1 MPDRWKVEMTPGAEN
16 WRVACHEAGHAVAAL
31 LLGHPM
37 AAVLF
42 DGGGGATTP
51 ETPPDPAISPDFKI
65 HTPERLHGR
74 WTGRSMTEILDDTV
88 VFASGK
94 VAEGI
99 VVTHAAG
106 PGFVVVTGPDGQM
119 IESAAVEALDR
130 YPSIE
135 AANAWRQLA
144 VACAWRLLRPHAG
157 SLRAIASELQQ
168 RRSLTA
174 ADVARIHAET
184 QNRKEPTPCES

>member
-1 MPDRWKVEMTPGAEN
+1 MTPGAEN
-16 WRVACHEAGHAVAAL
+16 WRVAVHEGGHAVAAL

-37 AAVLF
+37 ACTLF

-51 ETPPDPAISPDFKI
+51 ETPPDPATVPDFSV
-65 HTPERLHGR
+65 HTPTRLHGR
-74 WTGRSMTEILDDTV
+74 WAGRSMESILDDCTIY
-88 VFASGK
+88 ASGT
-94 VAEGI
+94 VAVAI

-174 ADVARIHAET
+174 ADVAEIHERTTT
-184 QNRKEPTPCES
+184 QKEPTT

>member
-1 MPDRWKVEMTPGAEN
+1 MTPGAEN
-16 WRVACHEAGHAVAAL
+16 WRVAVHEGGHAVAAL

-37 AAVLF
+37 ACTLF

-51 ETPPDPAISPDFKI
+51 ETPPDPATVPDFSV
-65 HTPERLHGR
+65 HTPTRLHGR
-74 WTGRSMTEILDDTV
+74 WAGRSMESILDDCTIY
-88 VFASGK
+88 ASGT
-94 VAEGI
+94 VAVAI

-144 VACAWRLLRPHAG
+144 VACAWRVLRPHAD
-157 SLRAIASELQQ
+157 SIRAIARELLEL
-168 RRSLTA
+168 RSLTA
-174 ADVARIHAET
+174 ADVAEIHERTTT
-184 QNRKEPTPCES
+184 QKEPTT

>member
-1 MPDRWKVEMTPGAEN
+1 MTPGAEN

-51 ETPPDPAISPDFKI
+51 ETPPDPATAPDFKI

-74 WTGRSMTEILDDTV
+74 WTGKPMAAGLDDC
-88 VFASGK
+88 AIYAAGR
-94 VAEGI
+94 VAEAI
-99 VVTHAAG
+99 VCHHAIG
-106 PGFVVVTGPDGQM
+106 PGFVVVDGPDGQL
-119 IESAAVEALDR
+119 IESAAVEVLDR

-174 ADVARIHAET
+174 ADVAEIHERT
-184 QNRKEPTPCES
+184 TNRKDPEA

>member
-1 MPDRWKVEMTPGAEN
+1 MTPGAEN
-16 WRVACHEAGHAVAAL
+16 WRVAVHEGGHALGGL

-37 AAVLF
+37 ACTLF

-51 ETPPDPAISPDFKI
+51 ETPPDPSDTPDFHHV

-74 WTGRSMTEILDDTV
+74 WTGRSMESILDDCTIY
-88 VFASGK
+88 AAGK
-94 VAEGI
+94 VAEAI
-99 VVTHAAG
+99 ICHRAIG
-106 PGFVVVTGPDGQM
+106 PGFVTVSGPDAQL

-144 VACAWRLLRPHAG
+144 TACAWRLIRPHAD
-157 SLRAIASELQQ
+157 SIRAIASELQQ

-174 ADVARIHAET
+174 ADVAEIHKQT
-184 QNRKEPTPCES
+184 QTKEPTPCES

>member
-1 MPDRWKVEMTPGAEN
+1 MTPGAEN
-16 WRVACHEAGHAVAAL
+16 WRVAVHEGGHAVAAL

-37 AAVLF
+37 ACTLF

-51 ETPPDPAISPDFKI
+51 ETPPDPATAPDFRV

-74 WTGRSMTEILDDTV
+74 WTGRSMESILDDCV
-88 VFASGK
+88 IFASGK
-94 VAEGI
+94 VGEAI
-99 VVTHAAG
+99 VVTNAAG
-106 PGFVVVTGPDGQM
+106 PRFVVVTGPDGQL

-144 VACAWRLLRPHAG
+144 TACAWRLIRPHAD
-157 SLRAIASELQQ
+157 SIRSIARELQQ

-174 ADVARIHAET
+174 ADVALIHT
-184 QNRKEPTPCES
+184 QTQTKESTPCES